1 MSVVVVVVV
10 VVVLEVA
17 VVVVVVMDVV
27 GLARGCCS
35 FVMVVWM
42 VGCGSCTD
50 GAVES
55 VVDGVWYRC
64 GCGCCGRLRLF
75 WLKLLVKL

>member
-35 FVMVVWM
+35 FCDGCVPLWMWLLWM
-42 VGCGSCTD
+42 V
-50 GAVES
+50 
-55 VVDGVWYRC
+55 RM
-64 GCGCCGRLRLF
+64 F
-75 WLKLLVKL
+75 WLMLLVKL